1 MVKQKG
7 IALLQVLLIFALL
20 SIVAVNLQLNQRL
33 NIERALQSLFYSQA
47 TVMLDSAEDIAKVG
61 LVLDEQNSQTD
72 HLYEL
77 WNVSEGV
84 FPLTEPKGL
93 LETELN
99 DLQGRFNVNWLAMES
114 TFRESALI
122 GLKQLLTIIGSNPE
136 IADELYMWF
145 DQDSGA
151 EYLYLD
157 KAPTYSPSF
166 QPMADIT
173 ELNLLNAV
181 EPETYKEIAPYLSAL
196 PVDSAL
202 NINTAPVEILQSVAP
217 FIDLDTANKMI
228 ADRGEVGFKSIED
241 FKKYPVFTIN
251 QDKSVNIPELTVS
264 SQWFELYTSVT
275 IDDKTLTQASLL
287 SRFNQDVV
295 IVMRNRSAN
304 HANRIP
310 GDPIK
315 GQKIDNDEDIIE

>member
-47 TVMLDSAEDIAKVG
+47 TVMLDSAETIAKVV
-61 LVLDEQNSQTD
+61 LILDEQNSQTD
-72 HLYEL
+72 HLYER
-77 WNVSEGV
+77 WNVTEGI
-84 FPLTEPKGL
+84 FPLTEPKAL

-99 DLQGRFNVNWLAMES
+99 DLQGRFNVNWLSMDCK
-114 TFRESALI
+114 FRESALV
-122 GLKQLLTIIGSNPE
+122 GLKQLLTLIGSDPE

-157 KAPTYSPSF
+157 KLPTYSPSF
-166 QPMADIT
+166 QPIADIS
-173 ELNLLNAV
+173 ELNLLNAI
-181 EPETYKEIAPYLSAL
+181 EPDTYKEIAPYLSAL
-196 PVDSAL
+196 PANSAL
-202 NINTAPVEILQSVAP
+202 NINTAPVEILQIVAP
-217 FIDLDTANKMI
+217 FIDLETANKMVT
-228 ADRGEVGFKSIED
+228 DRGEDGFKNIED

-275 IDDKTLTQASLL
+275 IEDKALTQASLL
-287 SRFNQDVV
+287 SRLNQEVI
-295 IVMRNRSAN
+295 IVMRNRSAVS
-304 HANRIP
+304 ANRIP

-315 GQKIDNDEDIIE
+315 GQKIENDEDIIE